1 MKEDEEGDA
10 CSITSNECL
19 DMPGDWVDS
28 HPHVY
33 YAPIQIEDQVGT
45 STLEEEHQQ
54 LQQQYQ
60 QLQQQYQQLQ
70 QQHATLVANEEMS
83 LSEHLN
89 SPEFI
94 NQQDQQ
100 RSQQQQEEEQQQQEE
115 EQQQQVEQRQLRR
128 SRRKQQQDQQ
138 QQRQL
143 LFTPSSMWMERQRKD
158 CSRWVQ
164 TTHTKVMNGRDAM
177 YPAIYNS
184 EARRMCL

>member
-1 MKEDEEGDA
+1 MFHYLERMFEV
-10 CSITSNECL
+10 ECL

-60 QLQQQYQQLQ
+60 QLQQQ
-70 QQHATLVANEEMS
+70 HATLVANEEMS

-100 RSQQQQEEEQQQQEE
+100 RSQQQQEE

>member
-60 QLQQQYQQLQ
+60 QLQQQ
-70 QQHATLVANEEMS
+70 HATLVANEEMS

-100 RSQQQQEEEQQQQEE
+100 RSQQQQEE